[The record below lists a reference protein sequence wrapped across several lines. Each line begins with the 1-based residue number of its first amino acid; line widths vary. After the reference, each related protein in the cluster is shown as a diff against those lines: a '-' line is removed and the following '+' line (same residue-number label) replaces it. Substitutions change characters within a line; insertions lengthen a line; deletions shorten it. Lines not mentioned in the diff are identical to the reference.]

1 MKNHLNIFEYYSQI
15 GVLPIENNSTRNLG
29 IVIKNNPIILYGFLD
44 LIRKESKIN
53 IQNPGNPDDWFIRL
67 QLKIK
72 NFAKE
77 DIVIQNV
84 VGVTL
89 TTKNLEFFGLEDNK
103 SNVENITDMVVYSNG
118 TLIIIEA
125 KRNNIDARKQLKR
138 QISEL
143 EIEWKKSGSDDFE
156 NVKYIS
162 LTWDNIVES
171 LNNINNLI
179 EGRDAI
185 LNDYIE
191 HIKNSV
197 PKFFPVQTFDKLN
210 EYDYEHIKRRI
221 ERFAENYN
229 TEFKTRNTAVNI
241 IYWVKLF
248 EKEYIKE
255 LAYQNYSKDLK
266 LYLFPGNTIGQG
278 YSLFREENKLSILN
292 TKTICVNNYNL
303 EVTVRP
309 NLKISDSWG
318 RWKFDINVGTLEQN
332 ILKEIFKNLCGKRK
346 SSNNSDL
353 FKDLDKY
360 NGIISTKLF
369 EEHFKDA
376 FKKNNHDYTF
386 ILSLTFG
393 IIIENM
399 FDALKTIDKTN
410 PISPESDSI
419 ANFTKSIVNEIY
431 SLIEK

>member
-1 MKNHLNIFEYYSQI
+1 M
-15 GVLPIENNSTRNLG
+15 
-29 IVIKNNPIILYGFLD
+29 
-44 LIRKESKIN
+44 IRKESKIN
-53 IQNPGNPDDWFIRL
+53 IQNPSNPDDWFIRL

-89 TTKNLEFFGLEDNK
+89 TTKNLEFFGLEDNQ
-103 SNVENITDMVVYSNG
+103 SNIENITDMVVYSNG

-125 KRNNIDARKQLKR
+125 KRNNTDARKQLKR

-179 EGRDAI
+179 EGKDAI

-255 LAYQNYSKDLK
+255 LAYQNYNKDLK

-278 YSLFREENKLSILN
+278 YSLFKEENKLSILN

-309 NLKISDSWG
+309 NLKISDS
-318 RWKFDINVGTLEQN
+318 
-332 ILKEIFKNLCGKRK
+332 
-346 SSNNSDL
+346 
-353 FKDLDKY
+353 
-360 NGIISTKLF
+360 
-369 EEHFKDA
+369 
-376 FKKNNHDYTF
+376 
-386 ILSLTFG
+386 
-393 IIIENM
+393 
-399 FDALKTIDKTN
+399 
-410 PISPESDSI
+410 
-419 ANFTKSIVNEIY
+419 
-431 SLIEK
+431 